1 MVLVVTKPDPW
12 VIEWLCDYLTHT
24 PDLDLFPPNPQQ
36 KILFRFTIGSNDSRT
51 LKFWEP
57 HAPSYEER
65 LYALMWAH
73 KNGWLTSVSMEPL
86 LSTELDAVVQ
96 QVAAMSPYV
105 TDAIWI
111 GRMNNPAARIKM
123 NLGRMPDRVA
133 VVLKQLLDSQ
143 NDERIWELYNRLK
156 DNTKVRWKES
166 IKKVVG
172 LELATEAGLDR

>member
-1 MVLVVTKPDPW
+1 
-12 VIEWLCDYLTHT
+12 
-24 PDLDLFPPNPQQ
+24 
-36 KILFRFTIGSNDSRT
+36 
-51 LKFWEP
+51 
-57 HAPSYEER
+57 
-65 LYALMWAH
+65 
-73 KNGWLTSVSMEPL
+73 
-86 LSTELDAVVQ
+86 
-96 QVAAMSPYV
+96 
-105 TDAIWI
+105 
-111 GRMNNPAARIKM
+111 MNNPAARIKM